1 MRSSDETI
9 SSQVPVILMEVAER
23 IVVPRF
29 GALTKEDVEEKKPGD
44 LVTIADK
51 QAEKEI
57 ETALRML
64 TPQAL
69 IVGEEHAFAVPEIV
83 DGLAGADEAWVIDPI
98 DGTKN
103 FAKSSPDF
111 AIMVAHVLSGEVI
124 ESWIYQPMHDAMYHT
139 EKGAGVRRNDQPI
152 RRHAERTRL
161 LGAAYLRF
169 DPLPCSLDLRRS
181 WSSCGIDYPKLA
193 EGEIDFLLYREGKP
207 WDHLPGALMV
217 AEMGGR
223 TAIRTGQSYRPGI
236 SAAPLSVIPA
246 NQWEQVRDALGIC

>member
-29 GALTKEDVEEKKPGD
+29 GALTEDDVEEKKPGD

-51 QAEKEI
+51 QAEEKI

-69 IVGEEHAFAVPEIV
+69 IVGEEHAFTAPEIMDDLSGV
-83 DGLAGADEAWVIDPI
+83 DEAWVIDPI
-98 DGTKN
+98 DGTRN
-103 FAKSSPDF
+103 FTKSSPDF
-111 AIMVAHVLSGEVI
+111 AIMVAHVLCGEVT
-124 ESWIYQPMHDAMYHT
+124 ESWIYQPMHDAMYHA
-139 EKGAGVRRNDQPI
+139 ERGAGVRRNGQPV
-152 RRHAERTRL
+152 RRHSERARL
-161 LGAAYLRF
+161 LGAAYLRIN
-169 DPLPCSLDLRRS
+169 PLPGSLDLRRS
-181 WSSCGIDYPKLA
+181 WGACGIDYPKLV

-223 TAIRTGQSYRPGI
+223 TAIRTGQCYRPGI

-246 NQWEQVRDALGIC
+246 NQWEHVRDVLGAN